1 MSSDQGRALLYKGAG
16 AIILLMVALIIFF
29 KAQPD
34 EPIQPVL
41 EWSKA
46 SHPSSIITNGIDR
59 LAVMENFNQLD
70 TQITDVCFSPVN
82 LNPQQFQSQRQYRLT
97 KRFLDDMKLYKS
109 AEQLSLFI
117 ETTRQVIAGKGEVPP
132 SVLDQFNNLKGSA
145 PILESNGDQEVLQA
159 TFQIANTRL
168 KQLNAHE
175 QINLLKEMTNQGLLE
190 ELERSGVEITR
201 TPNNKILNQNILR
214 YWELTSTR
222 YILCHSGNRA
232 NSEFIQNKYQSKYRP
247 VYINA
252 INTVID
258 PVKRR
263 FDTSAIFNITTDSN
277 GTQLRLRES
286 EGGSLALMTFKGA
299 LPRAK
304 LYTDWITEP
313 NPEAAKSI
321 AFSAGF
327 IPQAQVVLHTESIS
341 KPEQPALTVKLDPI
355 KIIGISP
362 KHIELDVPPLEH
374 NAVLLI
380 NNDYDQKWKATISN
394 QKIGIIRANLNACA
408 IYLKPM
414 GKNRLVSLQK
424 P

>member
-1 MSSDQGRALLYKGAG
+1 
-16 AIILLMVALIIFF
+16 MVALIVFF
-29 KAQPD
+29 RVQPD
-34 EPIQPVL
+34 EPIQPIF
-41 EWSKA
+41 EWSIA
-46 SHPSSIITNGIDR
+46 NHPSSVITNGIDR

-70 TQITDVCFSPVN
+70 TQITDICYSPVN

-97 KRFLDDMKLYKS
+97 KRFLDDMKQYKS

-117 ETTRQVIAGKGEVPP
+117 ETTRQVVAGKGEVPP
-132 SVLDQFNNLKGSA
+132 SVLDQFNNLQGSS

-175 QINLLKEMTNQGLLE
+175 QIDLLKQMTNQGLLE

-201 TPNNKILNQNILR
+201 APNNKILDQDVLR

-222 YILCHSGNRA
+222 YILCHSGSRA
-232 NSEFIQNKYQSKYRP
+232 NSEFIQNKYRSKYRP

-252 INTVID
+252 INTILD
-258 PVKRR
+258 PVQRR
-263 FDTSAIFNITTDSN
+263 FDTSAILNISTDSN
-277 GTQLRLRES
+277 GTRLKLRES
-286 EGGSLALMTFKGA
+286 ENGPLALMTFKGA

-304 LYTDWITEP
+304 LYTDWIIET
-313 NPEAAKSI
+313 NPEAAQDI

-327 IPQAQVVLHTESIS
+327 IPQTQVVLHTDSVS

-380 NNDYDQKWKATISN
+380 NNDYDQKWEAIISN
-394 QKIGIIRANLNACA
+394 QEVDIIKANLNACA
-408 IYLKPM
+408 IYLEPM
-414 GKNRLVSLQK
+414 DKNRVVSLQR